1 MIIKCP
7 HCCVMIEIVELR
19 CRIFRCGVYINTHQQ
34 IDPHLSK
41 EKCLQL
47 SKNNQIYGCGMPF
60 RILLT
65 NKVEMCG
72 YI

>member
-7 HCCVMIEIVELR
+7 HCCVSIEIVELR
-19 CRIFRCGVYINTHQQ
+19 CRIFRCGIYKNTYQQ

-47 SKNNQIYGCGMPF
+47 SKNNQIYGCGKAF
-60 RILLT
+60 RISLT
-65 NKVEMCG
+65 NKVEICD